1 MNVTA
6 SNQEDLD
13 LQKENGK
20 SPDEKRHA
28 RDASFSTSESQ
39 SEIPKA
45 SNQYDLDLSDEKE
58 I

>member
-13 LQKENGK
+13 LQIENGK
-20 SPDEKRHA
+20 SPDEKHA
-28 RDASFSTSESQ
+28 RDASFNTSESQ
-39 SEIPKA
+39 SEITKA